1 MEDKTRVDVFL
12 GGKKIVSGILVDITN
27 AGFSFAGFSF
37 FNEVPQIAITLIPC
51 PETLSAAAKSISQI
65 TYTTNVKG
73 EENEHSD
80 F

>member
-1 MEDKTRVDVFL
+1 MEDNTRVDVFL
-12 GGKKIVSGILVDITN
+12 GGKKIVGGILVDITN
-27 AGFSFAGFSF
+27 AGFSF